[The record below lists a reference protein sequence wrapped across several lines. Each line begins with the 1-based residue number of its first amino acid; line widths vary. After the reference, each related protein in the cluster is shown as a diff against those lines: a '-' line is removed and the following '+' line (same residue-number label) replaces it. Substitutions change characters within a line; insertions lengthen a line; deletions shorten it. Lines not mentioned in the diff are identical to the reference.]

1 MMYSALVAS
10 LIAGAG
16 RPSIT
21 AAGPFSRGSGSL
33 VITWPRQAE
42 PRASIWRVL
51 RVSPHRGSDV
61 STNRSADAVAERL
74 KRQQRDVQILGVAL
88 GIWVLVMLA
97 LTPYA

>member
-1 MMYSALVAS
+1 MMRPAHVAS
-10 LIAGAG
+10 SIAGAS

-21 AAGPFSRGSGSL
+21 AAGPSSRGSGSL

-42 PRASIWRVL
+42 PRASIWRVA
-51 RVSPHRGSDV
+51 RVSRHRGSDV
-61 STNRSADAVAERL
+61 SLDRSAHAVAERQ